1 MCYIFYDRIHHYS
14 IERQSDGTVM
24 IQDGKRFRGPVE
36 LINHHEKQ
44 LDGFLT
50 KPTLPCE
57 RNLDQVPMAWPG
69 VTMLELER
77 ALIEKAESLNLQVN
91 KNRLYY
97 RVKRRVN
104 T

>member
-1 MCYIFYDRIHHYS
+1 MVLFSHRIHHYS

-24 IQDGKRFRGPVE
+24 IQDGKRFKGPVE
-36 LINHHEKQ
+36 LIAHHERQ

-50 KPTLPCE
+50 KPTIPCE
-57 RNLDQVPMAWPG
+57 RKSEQVPMAWPY

-91 KNRLYY
+91 P
-97 RVKRRVN
+97 
-104 T
+104 

>member
-1 MCYIFYDRIHHYS
+1 
-14 IERQSDGTVM
+14 M

-57 RNLDQVPMAWPG
+57 RKCEQVPMAWPG
-69 VTMLELER
+69 ITMLELER
-77 ALIEKAESLNLQVN
+77 ALIEKADSLKLQVSYN
-91 KNRLYY
+91 FLKKTFECDNIIRHFTG
-97 RVKRRVN
+97 VSKS
-104 T
+104 

>member
-1 MCYIFYDRIHHYS
+1 
-14 IERQSDGTVM
+14 M
-24 IQDGKRFRGPVE
+24 IQDGKRFKGPVE

-57 RNLDQVPMAWPG
+57 RNRDQVPMAWPG

-91 KNRLYY
+91 KKVVFIREERDGCKYLIKLKLHTIAE
-97 RVKRRVN
+97 R
-104 T
+104 